1 MRQTVVA
8 RDGMSPFLHLPP
20 DEEMDEKGGRMGAAD
35 GAIFTRHRVKVGG
48 FDISYLQGGHDGT
61 MAPVLSLHG
70 MGGAGKWEAYHMALG
85 TIAHTYVPQLPG
97 WPEGRPPA
105 GIASV
110 ADYTA
115 LVLEFLD
122 AVGIDQVILF
132 GHSLGGWVA
141 LQVATMHRER
151 VSRLILVD
159 AMGLD
164 LPSAPALELHT
175 LDEESF
181 AKAVFGRLG
190 LIATAQAYG
199 FGAEWENVRRGPE
212 FERQWKGRGLVASLV
227 QGACG
232 DPELTHRVQA
242 ISAETLLIWGRLDGI
257 VPLQHGEMLRST
269 LPHAKLKVIERC
281 GHVPM
286 VEKPETFHRLL
297 YDFLLGVEEDIPDV
311 VQI

>member
-1 MRQTVVA
+1 M
-8 RDGMSPFLHLPP
+8 
-20 DEEMDEKGGRMGAAD
+20 DEEGALMGAAD

-48 FDISYLQGGHDGT
+48 FEISYLHGGHDGA
-61 MAPVLSLHG
+61 MAPALSLHG

-85 TIAHTYVPQLPG
+85 TVTQTYVPQLPG
-97 WPEGRPPA
+97 WPEGQLPA
-105 GIASV
+105 GIGSV
-110 ADYTA
+110 QDYTA

-122 AVGIDQVILF
+122 AIGTDRVILF
-132 GHSLGGWVA
+132 GHSIGGWIA
-141 LQVATMHRER
+141 LQVATMHPDR

-164 LPSAPALELHT
+164 LPSAPALDLQT

-227 QGACG
+227 QGPCG
-232 DPELTHRVQA
+232 DAELAHMVQS
-242 ISAETLLIWGRLDGI
+242 ISAESLLIWGRLDGV
-257 VPLQHGEMLRST
+257 VPLQHGEILRAT
-269 LPHAKLKVIERC
+269 LPHARMDVIDRC
-281 GHVPM
+281 GHLPM

-297 YDFLLGVEEDIPDV
+297 YDFLFGIEEEIPDV
-311 VQI
+311 VKV